1 MGKILTAIMTLWKG
15 FVGSFVTTKENSLHG
30 LGLKETTSIESKK
43 LLPMTHASKI
53 QRDAATGYPL
63 GIFKRTTG
71 SQSTTNTIT
80 VPPLSLITMV
90 SVTLTSFLLVTTA
103 LLLVAF
109 TMLIP
114 SSKIGTILLLV
125 AIVISVACTLRTVLT
140 LRVLLVWWRVASKGR
155 KKRGLDNRI
164 MIGGKVL

>member
-1 MGKILTAIMTLWKG
+1 MRKILKPIMTLWRG
-15 FVGSFVTTKENSLHG
+15 FVGSFVTTKDDSLHG
-30 LGLKETTSIESKK
+30 LGLKETTRIESKK
-43 LLPMTHASKI
+43 LSPMTHDEREI
-53 QRDAATGYPL
+53 NTGYPL
-63 GIFKRTTG
+63 GIFRQTTG
-71 SQSTTNTIT
+71 SQNITSTTIA
-80 VPPLSLITMV
+80 PPLSLITMV
-90 SVTLTSFLLVTTA
+90 LVTLTSFLLVTMA
-103 LLLVAF
+103 LLLVVF

-125 AIVISVACTLRTVLT
+125 AIVISVVCILRTVLT